1 MNVTKGEPEI
11 EWEVV
16 IERLRADTRI
26 GIHDHE
32 RAPQPVVINA
42 VLRCRAIALPERIDD
57 CLDYDAFCWLL
68 RAHLERQTHTDL
80 VERLA
85 ADLLV
90 LAFERFS
97 MLDDASL
104 TVYKPH
110 AVRAAE
116 SVGVRLHW
124 RRDDY
129 RRLCGDATATC
140 DVLSAFA

>member
-16 IERLRADTRI
+16 IDRLRADTRI

-32 RAPQPVVINA
+32 RAPQPVVIDA
-42 VLRCRAIALPERIDD
+42 VLRCRAHALPERIDD
-57 CLDYDAFCWLL
+57 CLDYDAFCRLL
-68 RAHLERQTHTDL
+68 RAYLERQPHTDL

-110 AVRAAE
+110 ACARRKASAYACIGAVPTTAACAAMP
-116 SVGVRLHW
+116 RQ
-124 RRDDY
+124 RD
-129 RRLCGDATATC
+129 A
-140 DVLSAFA
+140 LSAFA